1 MLALVGNDATER
13 AVTLGT
19 FLEASPAVAIK
30 SFDDA
35 AALMQDL
42 EASGASQP
50 RLILLDVAGSVFAGL
65 ADLRT
70 IRTDP
75 RAALLPV
82 VLMYRTTDPAHMESC
97 YRLGANSLVRK
108 PDGREGMVDL
118 ARVLLRYW
126 QQMNEPLRR

>member
-13 AVTLGT
+13 GVTLGA
-19 FLEASPAVAIK
+19 FVEASPAVAIR

-35 AALMQDL
+35 AALVQDL
-42 EASGASQP
+42 EASGAPQP
-50 RLILLDVAGSVFAGL
+50 RLVLLDVAGSDL
-65 ADLRT
+65 ADLANLRT
-70 IRTDP
+70 IRAHP

-126 QQMNEPLRR
+126 QQLNEPLRR